1 MTYLHIIIS
10 LFRTSEYANE
20 KLTVK
25 SRYHKFVV
33 DGRVDGVF
41 LLFMIDVRFSSW
53 LSTCWG
59 ILFTKIN
66 KTMINK
72 QM

>member
-25 SRYHKFVV
+25 SRYHKFV
-33 DGRVDGVF
+33 VDGVF

>member
-33 DGRVDGVF
+33 DGRGVF
-41 LLFMIDVRFSSW
+41 IIHDRCSVFKLIKHMLRNI
-53 LSTCWG
+53 
-59 ILFTKIN
+59 IYKN
-66 KTMINK
+66 
-72 QM
+72 Q